1 MHLGEEERSA
11 YEWHI
16 EEMRYQLSMDRSRF
30 MDGHMEGEK
39 KGMEK
44 GREEGRKEGMEKG
57 REEGMEKGME
67 KGRIET
73 AKVMKQAGEPMEKIM
88 RYTQLTQ
95 EEVEA
100 L

>member
-1 MHLGEEERSA
+1 MLDIMHLGEEERSA

-39 KGMEK
+39 KGME
-44 GREEGRKEGMEKG
+44 RGMEKG
-57 REEGMEKGME
+57 KKE
-67 KGRIET
+67 GRIE
-73 AKVMKQAGEPMEKIM
+73 AARIMKQAGEPMEKIM
-88 RYTQLTQ
+88 HYTQLTQ
-95 EEVEA
+95 KELEA